1 MILDKPA
8 KTNAQLLGT
17 DIIRGSPIMGPVVS
31 LVTGA
36 VQMSISLDEP
46 DCGHPTFLPGLVV
59 AQQTLHAALRQSVQ
73 SICHR
78 GGGGGGG
85 GVGDKPIP
93 TPPVPCWP
101 RPQMLQSAF
110 AGEQRLDASLTVAG
124 EMWGRGGGGG
134 FNKGQQIR
142 QPLPDPTN
150 LGLAQVDCSIA
161 YIGTMHKHGLQSA

>member
-78 GGGGGGG
+78 GGGGGGVWG
-85 GVGDKPIP
+85 TSPFQHHL
-93 TPPVPCWP
+93 C
-101 RPQMLQSAF
+101 R
-110 AGEQRLDASLTVAG
+110 AGPGLRCCRAHSQV
-124 EMWGRGGGGG
+124 
-134 FNKGQQIR
+134 NKG
-142 QPLPDPTN
+142 
-150 LGLAQVDCSIA
+150 S
-161 YIGTMHKHGLQSA
+161 MHL